1 MDDVALVNA
10 LKSGNTNAFRFLVDK
25 YRNLVWH
32 MVLRMTNRQEDA
44 EDLCQEIFIRVFK
57 QIDKF
62 RGESKLSTWIGSVAY
77 NACVDHIRKSKRE
90 VLSTAGSIGSVDLA
104 KSDVSPLLGNLDRNS
119 ITKLVHRII
128 EKMPVQYR
136 TVITLFHLEEFSY
149 REIEEIT
156 GMPEGTVKS
165 YLSRGREII
174 RVKMMELI
182 PDIQLVLFEADKC

>member
-10 LKSGNTNAFRFLVDK
+10 LKAGNTNAFRFLVEK

-44 EDLCQEIFIRVFK
+44 EDLCQEVFIRVFK

-62 RGESKLSTWIGSVAY
+62 RGEAKLSTWIGSIAY
-77 NACVDHIRKSKRE
+77 NACVDHVRKNKRE
-90 VLSTAGSIGSVDLA
+90 VLSSADPILTINLA
-104 KSDVSPLLGNLDRNS
+104 QSDVSPLLNNIDRNTMK
-119 ITKLVHRII
+119 ILVHRII
-128 EKMPVQYR
+128 EKMPLQYR

-174 RVKMMELI
+174 RQKMTELV
-182 PDIQLVLFEADKC
+182 PDIRPVLFEA

>member
-1 MDDVALVNA
+1 MNDVELVNA
-10 LKSGNTNAFRFLVDK
+10 LKAGNTNAFRFLVDK

-44 EDLCQEIFIRVFK
+44 EGLSQEIFIRVFK
-57 QIDKF
+57 QIGKF
-62 RGESKLSTWIGSVAY
+62 RGDSKLSTWIGSIAY
-77 NACVDHIRKSKRE
+77 NASVDHVRKNRRE
-90 VLSTAGSIGSVDLA
+90 VLSAADSISAISLA
-104 KSDVSPLLGNLDRNS
+104 QSDVSPLLNNIDRNTM
-119 ITKLVHRII
+119 TKLVHSII
-128 EKMPVQYR
+128 EQMPLQYR

-174 RVKMMELI
+174 KKKMTELV
-182 PDIQLVLFEADKC
+182 PDIQPVLFEA

>member
-57 QIDKF
+57 QVDKY
-62 RGESKLSTWIGSVAY
+62 RGDAKLSTWIGSIAY
-77 NACVDHIRKSKRE
+77 NACIDNLRKKKRE
-90 VLSTAGSIGSVDLA
+90 VLSSAGSIESIDLA
-104 KSDVSPLLGNLDRNS
+104 RADVAPLLGNIDRGA

-128 EKMPVQYR
+128 EKMPLHYR

-174 RVKMMELI
+174 REKMTELI
-182 PDIQLVLFEADKC
+182 PDIQPVLFEADKC

>member
-77 NACVDHIRKSKRE
+77 NACVDHMRKSKRE
-90 VLSTAGSIGSVDLA
+90 VLSDASSLGSLSLA
-104 KSDVSPLLGNLDRNS
+104 TSDVSLLLNNIDRN
-119 ITKLVHRII
+119 TMKKLVHQII
-128 EKMPVQYR
+128 EKMPLQYR

>member
-57 QIDKF
+57 QVDKY
-62 RGESKLSTWIGSVAY
+62 RGDAKLSTWIGSIAY
-77 NACVDHIRKSKRE
+77 NACIDNLRKKKRE
-90 VLSTAGSIGSVDLA
+90 VLSTAGSIESIDLA
-104 KSDVSPLLGNLDRNS
+104 RADVAPLLGNIDRGA

-128 EKMPVQYR
+128 EKMPLQYR

-149 REIEEIT
+149 QEIEEIT

-174 RVKMMELI
+174 RIKMTELI
-182 PDIQLVLFEADKC
+182 PDIQPVLFEADKC

>member
-10 LKSGNTNAFRFLVDK
+10 LKAGNTNAFRFLVDK

-44 EDLCQEIFIRVFK
+44 EDICKEVFIRVFK

-62 RGESKLSTWIGSVAY
+62 RGDSKLSTWIGSIAY
-77 NACVDHIRKSKRE
+77 NACVDQMRKSKRE
-90 VLSTAGSIGSVDLA
+90 VISGADPILA
-104 KSDVSPLLGNLDRNS
+104 INLAQSDVSPLLNSIDRN
-119 ITKLVHRII
+119 TMKKLVHRIL
-128 EKMPVQYR
+128 EKMPLQYR

-174 RVKMMELI
+174 RQKMTELV
-182 PDIQLVLFEADKC
+182 PDIQPVLFEA

>member
-57 QIDKF
+57 QINKF
-62 RGESKLSTWIGSVAY
+62 RGDARLSTWIGSIAY
-77 NACVDHIRKSKRE
+77 NACIDNLRKKKRE
-90 VLSTAGSIGSVDLA
+90 VLSTAGSIEAIDLA
-104 KSDVSPLLGNLDRNS
+104 RADVAPLLGNIDRGA

-128 EKMPVQYR
+128 EKMPLQYR

-174 RVKMMELI
+174 RIKMTELI
-182 PDIQLVLFEADKC
+182 PDIQPVLFEADKC

>member
-1 MDDVALVNA
+1 MNDVELVNA
-10 LKSGNTNAFRFLVDK
+10 LKAGNTNAFRFLVDK

-44 EDLCQEIFIRVFK
+44 EDLSQEIFIRVFK
-57 QIDKF
+57 QIGKF
-62 RGESKLSTWIGSVAY
+62 RGDSKLSTWIGSIAY
-77 NACVDHIRKSKRE
+77 NASVDHVRKNRRE
-90 VLSTAGSIGSVDLA
+90 VLSAADSISAISLA
-104 KSDVSPLLGNLDRNS
+104 QSDVSPLLNNIDRNTM
-119 ITKLVHRII
+119 TKLVHSII
-128 EKMPVQYR
+128 EQMPLQYR

-174 RVKMMELI
+174 KKKMTELV
-182 PDIQLVLFEADKC
+182 PDIQPVLFEA

>member
-10 LKSGNTNAFRFLVDK
+10 LKAGNTNAFRFLVDK

-44 EDLCQEIFIRVFK
+44 EDLCQEVFIRVFK
-57 QIDKF
+57 QIGKF
-62 RGESKLSTWIGSVAY
+62 RGDSKLSTWIGSIAY
-77 NACVDHIRKSKRE
+77 NACVDQVRKNKRE
-90 VLSTAGSIGSVDLA
+90 VLSATDSIGAINQLQ
-104 KSDVSPLLGNLDRNS
+104 SDVSPLLSNMDRN
-119 ITKLVHRII
+119 TMKKLVHRII
-128 EKMPVQYR
+128 EDMPLQYR

-174 RVKMMELI
+174 RRKMTELV
-182 PDIQLVLFEADKC
+182 PDIQPVLFEA

>member
-10 LKSGNTNAFRFLVDK
+10 LKAGNTNAFRFLVDK

-44 EDLCQEIFIRVFK
+44 EDLCQEVFIRVFK

-62 RGESKLSTWIGSVAY
+62 RGDSKLSTWIGSIAY
-77 NACVDHIRKSKRE
+77 NACVDQMRKSKRE
-90 VLSTAGSIGSVDLA
+90 VISGVDPILA
-104 KSDVSPLLGNLDRNS
+104 INLAQSDVSPLLNSIDRN
-119 ITKLVHRII
+119 TMKKLVHRIL
-128 EKMPVQYR
+128 EKMPLQYR

-174 RVKMMELI
+174 RQKMTELV
-182 PDIQLVLFEADKC
+182 PDIQPVLFEA

>member
-1 MDDVALVNA
+1 
-10 LKSGNTNAFRFLVDK
+10 
-25 YRNLVWH
+25 
-32 MVLRMTNRQEDA
+32 MTNRQEDA

>member
-10 LKSGNTNAFRFLVDK
+10 LKAGNTNAFRFLVDK

-32 MVLRMTNRQEDA
+32 IVLRMTNRQEDA
-44 EDLCQEIFIRVFK
+44 EDLCQEVFIRVFK
-57 QIDKF
+57 QIDRF
-62 RGESKLSTWIGSVAY
+62 RGDSKLSTWIGSVTY
-77 NACVDHIRKSKRE
+77 NCCVDHIRKSKRE
-90 VLSTAGSIGSVDLA
+90 VLSVSGSIGSINLA
-104 KSDVSPLLGNLDRNS
+104 QADVSPLLSNIDRN
-119 ITKLVHRII
+119 TMKKLVHKII
-128 EKMPVQYR
+128 EKMPLQYR

-174 RVKMMELI
+174 RQKMTELV
-182 PDIQLVLFEADKC
+182 PDIQPVLFEA

>member
-44 EDLCQEIFIRVFK
+44 EDLCQEIFIRVFR

-62 RGESKLSTWIGSVAY
+62 RGESKLSTWIGSIAF
-77 NACVDHIRKSKRE
+77 NACVDHMRKSKRE
-90 VLSTAGSIGSVDLA
+90 VLSTASSIGAINLA
-104 KSDVSPLLGNLDRNS
+104 QSDVSPLLGNLDRNA

-128 EKMPVQYR
+128 EKMPLQYR

-174 RVKMMELI
+174 RLKMTELI
-182 PDIQLVLFEADKC
+182 PDIQPVLFDTD

>member
-25 YRNLVWH
+25 NRNLVWH

-62 RGESKLSTWIGSVAY
+62 RGDSKLSTWIGSIAY
-77 NACVDHIRKSKRE
+77 NACVDHVRKSKRE
-90 VLSTAGSIGSVDLA
+90 VLSDASSLEPVNMA
-104 KSDVSPLLGNLDRNS
+104 ASDVSPLLNNIDRNTM
-119 ITKLVHRII
+119 TKLVHQII
-128 EKMPVQYR
+128 EKMPLQYR
-136 TVITLFHLEEFSY
+136 TVVTLFHLEEFSY

-174 RVKMMELI
+174 RQKMTELV
-182 PDIQLVLFEADKC
+182 PDIQPVLFEA

>member
-57 QIDKF
+57 QVDKY
-62 RGESKLSTWIGSVAY
+62 RGDAKLSTWIGSIAY
-77 NACVDHIRKSKRE
+77 NACIDNLRKKKRE
-90 VLSTAGSIGSVDLA
+90 VLSTAGSIESIDLA
-104 KSDVSPLLGNLDRNS
+104 RADVAPLLGNIDRGA

-128 EKMPVQYR
+128 EKMPLQYR

-174 RVKMMELI
+174 RIKMTELI
-182 PDIQLVLFEADKC
+182 PDIQPVLFEADKC